1 MILLDYSQ
9 VVIGSF
15 MAVSKGEGVVEEDM
29 LRHVILNNIRQ
40 FRCQFSKY

>member
-15 MAVSKGEGVVEEDM
+15 MAVSKGEGVVEEETCRPGKSTAEEPRIGDEP
-29 LRHVILNNIRQ
+29 
-40 FRCQFSKY
+40 S